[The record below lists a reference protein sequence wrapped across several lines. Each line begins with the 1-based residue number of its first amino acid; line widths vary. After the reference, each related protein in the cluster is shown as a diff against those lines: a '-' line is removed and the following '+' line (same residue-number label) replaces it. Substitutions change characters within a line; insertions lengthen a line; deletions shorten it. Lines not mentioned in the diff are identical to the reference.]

1 MNTYDLLDA
10 IGNIEPK
17 YVNEA
22 DINPKSKTRSR
33 KFYPFYLAA
42 AALLLTIIAG
52 TVLTVQKPVQ
62 KPVQKSKQITKEDD
76 EAEIETFVAESYI
89 PYMIMVDGNLYYS
102 TDAPYTEEIPDDT
115 PIKVL
120 SYVDGTP
127 EEDGQQNFD
136 ETSSSLYVVIDEAH
150 IAVQIDGNYTIF
162 EKIEE

>member
-22 DINPKSKTRSR
+22 DIKPKSKSRSR

-42 AALLLTIIAG
+42 AALLLTVIAG

-62 KPVQKSKQITKEDD
+62 KSEQITKEED

-102 TDAPYTEEIPDDT
+102 TDAPYTEEIPDDA

-136 ETSSSLYVVIDEAH
+136 ETSSSLYVVIDETH

>member
-22 DINPKSKTRSR
+22 DIKPKSKSRSR
-33 KFYPFYLAA
+33 KFYPFYLVA

-62 KPVQKSKQITKEDD
+62 KSEQIAKEED

-102 TDAPYTEEIPDDT
+102 TDAPYTEEIPDDA

-136 ETSSSLYVVIDEAH
+136 ETSSSLYVVIDETH

>member
-22 DINPKSKTRSR
+22 DIKPKSKSRSR

-42 AALLLTIIAG
+42 AALLLTVIAG
-52 TVLTVQKPVQ
+52 TVLTVQKPE
-62 KPVQKSKQITKEDD
+62 QITKEED

-102 TDAPYTEEIPDDT
+102 TDAPYTEEIPDDA

-136 ETSSSLYVVIDEAH
+136 ETSSSLYVVIDETH

>member
-22 DINPKSKTRSR
+22 DIKPKSKTRSR

-42 AALLLTIIAG
+42 AALLLTVIAG
-52 TVLTVQKPVQ
+52 TVLTVQKPE
-62 KPVQKSKQITKEDD
+62 QITKEDD

-102 TDAPYTEEIPDDT
+102 TDAPYTEEIPDDA

-136 ETSSSLYVVIDEAH
+136 ETSSSLYVVIDENH
-150 IAVQIDGNYTIF
+150 VAVQIEGSYTIF

>member
-22 DINPKSKTRSR
+22 DIKPKPKTRLR

-42 AALLLTIIAG
+42 AALLLTVIAG

-62 KPVQKSKQITKEDD
+62 KSEQITKEDD

-102 TDAPYTEEIPDDT
+102 TDAPYTEEIPDGA

-136 ETSSSLYVVIDEAH
+136 ESSSSLYVVIDETH

-162 EKIEE
+162 EKITE